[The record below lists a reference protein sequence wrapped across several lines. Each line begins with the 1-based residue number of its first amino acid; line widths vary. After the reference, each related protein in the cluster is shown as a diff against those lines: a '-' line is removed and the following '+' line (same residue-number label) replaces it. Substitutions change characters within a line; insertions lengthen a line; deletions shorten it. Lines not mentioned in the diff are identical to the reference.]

1 MNRAALA
8 VWGALALGACG
19 DHGADDADDPDELL
33 SGGAAT
39 VANDTRM
46 AYAQA
51 LPALHGDREDDFFVG
66 NAIFNRSWVTAPA
79 SVVQADGLGPLFNAT
94 NCSACHLKD
103 GRGRPPKSDDE
114 PFTSM
119 LIRLG
124 LSEAD
129 AQGAAL
135 GDPMYGGQ
143 LQDNGI
149 PGVPPEAR
157 PRVSYVEQPGAFAD
171 GTPYSLRKPTYVL
184 ESLAYGPLAPG
195 VQLSPRVAP
204 AVFGLGLLAAI
215 SDQTLAALADPDD
228 RDDDGISG
236 RLNHVWDLLRGERVI
251 GRFGWKANQPTI
263 LQQTAAAFQND
274 MGISARPF
282 LEQPCGARQTACAA
296 QPTGEDLPGA
306 PEVTDQQ
313 LASVVHYMHTLAVP
327 ARRNLDD
334 PAVKRGK
341 KLFVGAGCDGCHVP
355 KLRTSVLADF
365 PELSNQ
371 TIRPYTDLLLHDMG
385 EGLAD
390 GRPDFEASGSEWR
403 TPPLWGI
410 GLVETVNQ
418 HAFFLHD
425 GRARGLLEA
434 ILWHGGEA
442 DAARIVVQKL
452 SAADRAALIAFLQ
465 SL

>member
-1 MNRAALA
+1 MR
-8 VWGALALGACG
+8 GALAFWSAIALVACG
-19 DHGADDADDPDELL
+19 DDASGSDHDPDEIL

-39 VANDTRM
+39 VADDSRM

-51 LPALHGDREDDFFVG
+51 LPQLHGDREDDFFVG
-66 NAIFNRSWVTAPA
+66 NALFNRSWVTAPA
-79 SVVQADGLGPLFNAT
+79 SVAQADGLGPLFNAT

-103 GRGRPPKSDDE
+103 GRGRPPRSDDE
-114 PFTSM
+114 AFTSM
-119 LIRLG
+119 LLRLS
-124 LSEAD
+124 LPDAD
-129 AQGAAL
+129 AQGAQL
-135 GDPMYGGQ
+135 GDPIYGGQ

-157 PRVSYVEQPGAFAD
+157 PRVRYVEQPGAFAD

-195 VQLSPRVAP
+195 VLMSPRVAP
-204 AVFGLGLLAAI
+204 AVFGLGLLAAL
-215 SDQTLAALADPDD
+215 SDETLAARADPDD
-228 RDDDGISG
+228 RDGDGISG
-236 RLNHVWDLLRGERVI
+236 RLNYVWDLQRGAPVI

-274 MGISARPF
+274 IGVSARPF
-282 LEQPCGARQTACAA
+282 LEQPCSATQTACKA
-296 QPTGEDLPGA
+296 QPTGEDAPGA

-327 ARRNLDD
+327 ARRGLEQ

-341 KLFVGAGCDGCHVP
+341 KVFLAAGCDGCHVP
-355 KLRTSVLADF
+355 KLRTGVLADF

-371 TIRPYTDLLLHDMG
+371 SIRPYTDLLLHDMG

-410 GLVETVNQ
+410 GLVQTVNQ

-442 DAARIVVQKL
+442 EAARIAVEKL
-452 SAADRAALIAFLQ
+452 PTADREALIAFLE